1 MQSKDYMQLLA
12 NEYDNKELSK
22 DDLISTL
29 KHYAELYH
37 EEQTIKT
44 NKPMQQPINYCDIM
58 ALGFTAEDG
67 HDSVFEKMHG
77 YPYTIFTKMLAPTL
91 MLDWQQT
98 TRLCEVL
105 VIRPEDGHIYQ
116 RIPVIDTNSLQTLVN
131 SFKKPEA
138 DTCYAAC

>member
-1 MQSKDYMQLLA
+1 
-12 NEYDNKELSK
+12 
-22 DDLISTL
+22 
-29 KHYAELYH
+29 
-37 EEQTIKT
+37 
-44 NKPMQQPINYCDIM
+44 MQQPINYCDIM

-105 VIRPEDGHIYQ
+105 VIRPEDGHIYD
-116 RIPVIDTNSLQTLVN
+116 RIPVIDTNSLQTIVN

-138 DTCYAAC
+138 DTCYTAC

>member
-1 MQSKDYMQLLA
+1 
-12 NEYDNKELSK
+12 
-22 DDLISTL
+22 
-29 KHYAELYH
+29 
-37 EEQTIKT
+37 
-44 NKPMQQPINYCDIM
+44 M

-67 HDSVFEKMHG
+67 HDEVFEKMHG

-105 VIRPEDGHIYQ
+105 VIRPEDGHIYD
-116 RIPVIDTNSLQTLVN
+116 RIPVTDTNSLQTLVN